1 MVTAGQVRAIQ
12 RGLTVLRAG
21 LVLALPLTIAV
32 LWGSFPQRAD
42 LTTDP
47 TPLASQP
54 KAEPSARDLAW
65 YAPLWQRDLKQPPIP
80 PAPRRVAAPSKQRES
95 LPVLLAT
102 LIQDDSCFA
111 HFRNRRGEA
120 QLRAVS
126 ELIDTYEVLAIEAGR
141 VQLRRGDDSL
151 WVELPKEN
159 QH

>member
-1 MVTAGQVRAIQ
+1 MVTGGQVRTIH

-21 LVLALPLTIAV
+21 LVLALPITVAM
-32 LWGSFPQRAD
+32 LWGSFPKRAD
-42 LTTDP
+42 LTTDT
-47 TPLASQP
+47 TPFASQP
-54 KAEPSARDLAW
+54 NTEPAARDLAW

-80 PAPRRVAAPSKQRES
+80 PAPRRVSKPSKERDP

-102 LIQDDSCFA
+102 LVQNDSCFA

-141 VQLRRGDDSL
+141 VQLRRGEDL
-151 WVELPKEN
+151 VWVELPKEN